1 MSKPQKF
8 LLLLATAYFLSSQA
22 AIICIMSELLSS
34 GAEHA
39 VAWQS
44 GPIREHASLSWTPR
58 THLPVNEQTVL
69 PAEEPPTLTFYP
81 SAKPRDIHRST
92 SVVPA
97 RIASY
102 FSPLSNKAPPR
113 A

>member
-1 MSKPQKF
+1 MNRHKKYM
-8 LLLLATAYFLSSQA
+8 LLLAVAYLLSSQA
-22 AIICIMSELLSS
+22 ATICIMSELLSS

-44 GPIREHASLSWTPR
+44 GPIREHATLSWTPR

-81 SAKPRDIHRST
+81 SAEPRDISWCAVR
-92 SVVPA
+92 VPPVLG
-97 RIASY
+97 SY
-102 FSPLSNKAPPR
+102 YAPLSNKAPPTV
-113 A
+113 